1 MTLHSNSTM
10 QNIDW
15 NIYRHP
21 KFLKSLDMSLNEH
34 KYLNLFLKRSKF
46 ENIGNLEDMGKTRLV
61 TAGKVF
67 NSAKIF
73 IQEKVGVSIDI

>member
-15 NIYRHP
+15 NSYRHP
-21 KFLKSLDMSLNEH
+21 KFLQSLNISLNER
-34 KYLNLFLKRSKF
+34 KYLGLFLKKSKF
-46 ENIGNLEDMGKTRLV
+46 DNIGNLEDMGKTRLV
-61 TAGKVF
+61 TDSKVF

-73 IQEKVGVSIDI
+73 VQEKISIDI

>member
-1 MTLHSNSTM
+1 M

-67 NSAKIF
+67 NSAKFI
-73 IQEKVGVSIDI
+73 IQEKVGINI